1 MQKKKL
7 ILPIIILI
15 IGLLL
20 ILSPWIKNMIIA
32 NMSQVDSSISASQLS
47 DNDKNKAKNDYGAVK
62 RPSLTTVFNNS
73 MNVDKNAIIGEIE
86 IKSVKLHLPILKG
99 TNDANLL
106 GGATTML
113 ENQVMGEGNY
123 SLAGHHM
130 RDEKLLFGPLMKIK
144 KNAEIIITNKKKDYH
159 YRVTETKIVDET
171 QVDILDDKNDDRITL
186 FTCDTADATSK
197 RFVVIGQL
205 DKITKHK

>member
-1 MQKKKL
+1 
-7 ILPIIILI
+7 
-15 IGLLL
+15 
-20 ILSPWIKNMIIA
+20 MIIA
-32 NMSQVDSSISASQLS
+32 NMSQVDSSITASQLS
-47 DNDKNKAKNDYGAVK
+47 DNDKNKAKNDYDAVK
-62 RPSLTTVFNNS
+62 RLSLTTVFNNS

-113 ENQVMGEGNY
+113 DNQVMGKGNY

-130 RDEKLLFGPLMKIK
+130 RDEKLLFGPLMNIK
-144 KNAEIIITNKKKDYH
+144 EKAEIIITNKKKDYH

-186 FTCDTADATSK
+186 FTCDTASATTK
-197 RFVVIGQL
+197 RYVVIGQL
-205 DKITKHK
+205 DKVTKHK